1 MAVRTDPTLRVD
13 AYKLEGEKEAQGMAV
28 AARREAAKAKLMLE
42 TDTMLFGCLV
52 VVGC

>member
-42 TDTMLFGCLV
+42 TDTMLCFAAV
-52 VVGC
+52 V